1 MEVTEGLS
9 KPIQTVGDQAQE
21 MAGLGIMRSQLE
33 RVSVGV
39 FRLGKSTGL
48 LVHPALIE
56 PCSDRLISCL
66 S

>member
-1 MEVTEGLS
+1 
-9 KPIQTVGDQAQE
+9 
-21 MAGLGIMRSQLE
+21 MAGLGIMRRQLE

-48 LVHPALIE
+48 LMNPALIE
-56 PCSDRLISCL
+56 PGPDRLVSYL